1 VPKGGPHRKEQ
12 SPETF
17 RDRNLKPVSA
27 KTRPEILIIGGGIG
41 GVATALALARRGM
54 RSRVFEKA
62 PEFGEIG
69 YGIQQG
75 PNAYRMLE
83 WLGVMKDLEPQA
95 VFTKNLILI
104 DALTD
109 RELTRISCGEP
120 FRRHFRAPYT
130 VVHRR
135 DLHGA
140 LLEACRKR
148 EEIALHTSK
157 ELAGF
162 TDRGKSVVARFAD
175 GSEYEGWA
183 MIGADGLRSRVR
195 EILIGDGPPQPVG
208 HVSYRG
214 VVPVDQVKDQSHF
227 DDMVIRI
234 GPNLHLVQY
243 RLRGGTVMNNV
254 ATVVSGRFA
263 RGERQNFGGPDELA
277 EVFSQTTPHVQE
289 MLGYVGKDK
298 NWVLYDREPRP
309 GWTRGNVALLG
320 DAAHPTLQYLAQGA
334 CMAIEDAV
342 VLSGR
347 LEKAGS
353 EVNAALQAYEKE
365 RYLRTAR
372 VTITSRIFGDIIH
385 ANGGARD
392 LRNHLLAQRTPE
404 TFWEVDWLYRGI
416 EA

>member
-1 VPKGGPHRKEQ
+1 MRQ
-12 SPETF
+12 
-17 RDRNLKPVSA
+17 
-27 KTRPEILIIGGGIG
+27 EILIVGGGIG
-41 GVATALALARRGM
+41 GVASALALARRGIP
-54 RSRVFEKA
+54 SRVLEKA

-75 PNAYRMLE
+75 PNAYRMLD
-83 WLGVMKDLEPQA
+83 WLGVMKHLEPQA
-95 VFTKNLILI
+95 VFTRNLILI

-109 RELTRISCGEP
+109 RELTRISCGDT

-140 LLEACRKR
+140 LLEACRGR
-148 EEIALHTSK
+148 EEITLHTSK
-157 ELAGF
+157 ELVSF
-162 TDRGKSVVARFAD
+162 EDRASSVVARFAD
-175 GSEYEGWA
+175 GSEYEGRA
-183 MIGADGLRSRVR
+183 LIGADGLRSRVR
-195 EILIGDGPPQPVG
+195 EILVGDGPPRPAG
-208 HVSYRG
+208 HVTYRG
-214 VVPVDQVKDQSHF
+214 VVPVAEVKDQSHF
-227 DDMVIRI
+227 DDMVIWI
-234 GPNLHLVQY
+234 GPDLHLVQY

-254 ATVVSGRFA
+254 ATVASRKFA
-263 RGERQNFGGPDELA
+263 NGERRDYGGPDELA
-277 EVFSQTTPHVQE
+277 EVFSRTTPQVQE

-298 NWVLYDREPRP
+298 NWMLHDREPRA

-334 CMAIEDAV
+334 CMAIEDSV
-342 VLSGR
+342 VLSG
-347 LEKAGS
+347 LLAKAGND
-353 EVNAALQAYEKE
+353 VPAALQAYETQ

-385 ANGGARD
+385 ADGGARD

-404 TFWEVDWLYRGI
+404 TFWEIDWLYRGI

>member
-1 VPKGGPHRKEQ
+1 V
-12 SPETF
+12 
-17 RDRNLKPVSA
+17 A
-27 KTRPEILIIGGGIG
+27 TRPEVLVIGGGIG
-41 GVATALALARRGM
+41 GLAAALALARRGM
-54 RSRVFEKA
+54 RSRVLEKA

-75 PNAYRMLE
+75 PNAYRMLD

-109 RELTRISCGEP
+109 RELTRISCGP
-120 FRRHFRAPYT
+120 VFREHFGAPYT

-140 LLEACRKR
+140 LLDACRKR
-148 EEIALHTSK
+148 EEISLHISK
-157 ELAGF
+157 ELVDFA
-162 TDRGKSVVARFAD
+162 DRGKAVVASFAD
-175 GSEYEGWA
+175 GSEYEGTA
-183 MIGADGLRSRVR
+183 LVGADGLRSRVR
-195 EILIGDGPPQPVG
+195 EMVIGDGPPRPTG

-214 VVPVDQVKDQSHF
+214 VVPVENVKDKSHF

-254 ATVVSGRFA
+254 ATVVSDKFA
-263 RGERQNFGGPDELA
+263 RGEQRDYGGPEELA
-277 EVFSQTTPHVQE
+277 EVFSRTTPHVQD
-289 MLGYVGKDK
+289 MLGYVGKEK
-298 NWVLYDREPRP
+298 NWVLHDRDPRS
-309 GWTRGNVALLG
+309 GWTQGNVTLLG

-342 VLSGR
+342 VLSGK

-353 EVNAALQAYEKE
+353 DVAAALKNYEKE

-372 VTITSRIFGDIIH
+372 VQITSRIFGDIIH

-404 TFWEVDWLYRGI
+404 TFWEIDWLYRGI

>member
-1 VPKGGPHRKEQ
+1 M
-12 SPETF
+12 
-17 RDRNLKPVSA
+17 SA
-27 KTRPEILIIGGGIG
+27 RTPEILVIGGGIG
-41 GVATALALARRGM
+41 GVATALALARRGL
-54 RSRVFEKA
+54 RSRVLEKA
-62 PEFGEIG
+62 SEFGEIG

-83 WLGVMKDLEPQA
+83 WLGVMKELEPQA
-95 VFTKNLILI
+95 VFTKNLVLI

-109 RELTRISCGEP
+109 RELTRISCDEA
-120 FRRHFRAPYT
+120 FRAHFRAPYT

-148 EEIALHTSK
+148 EEVTLHTSK
-157 ELAGF
+157 ELVSF
-162 TDRGKSVVARFAD
+162 EDRAQGVIARFAD
-175 GSEYEGWA
+175 GSEYEGRA
-183 MIGADGLRSRVR
+183 LIGADGLRSRVR
-195 EILIGDGPPQPVG
+195 EIVIGDGPPQPVG

-214 VVPVDQVKDQSHF
+214 VVPFDAVKDQSHF
-227 DDMVIRI
+227 DDMVIWI
-234 GPNLHLVQY
+234 GPNLHFVQY

-254 ATVVSGRFA
+254 ATVVSERFA
-263 RGERQNFGGPDELA
+263 RGERRDYGGPDELA
-277 EVFSQTTPHVQE
+277 EVFSKTTPHVRE
-289 MLGYVGKDK
+289 MLCYVGMDK
-298 NWVLYDREPRP
+298 NWVLHDREPRL
-309 GWTRGNVALLG
+309 GWTRGKAALLG
-320 DAAHPTLQYLAQGA
+320 DAAHPTLQYIAQGA

-342 VLSGR
+342 VLSGK
-347 LEKAGS
+347 LKEAGG
-353 EVNAALQAYEKE
+353 EVAAALAAYENE

-372 VTITSRIFGDIIH
+372 VTLSSRIFGDIIH

>member
-1 VPKGGPHRKEQ
+1 MQR
-12 SPETF
+12 
-17 RDRNLKPVSA
+17 
-27 KTRPEILIIGGGIG
+27 EILIVGGGIG
-41 GVATALALARRGM
+41 GVAAALALARRGF
-54 RSRVFEKA
+54 RSRVLEKQ

-75 PNAYRMLE
+75 PNAYRMLD
-83 WLGVMKDLEPQA
+83 WLGVMKDLESQA

-109 RELTRISCGEP
+109 RELTRISCGDT

-148 EEIALHTSK
+148 DEITLHVSK
-157 ELAGF
+157 ELTGF
-162 TDRGKSVVARFAD
+162 EDRGESVVARFAD
-175 GSEYEGWA
+175 GSEYEGLA
-183 MIGADGLRSRVR
+183 LIGADGLRSRVR
-195 EILIGDGPPQPVG
+195 EIVIGDGAPRPAG
-208 HVSYRG
+208 HVTYRG
-214 VVPVDQVKDQSHF
+214 VVPVAEVKDQSHF
-227 DDMVIRI
+227 DDMVIWI

-254 ATVVSGRFA
+254 ATVASRKFEN
-263 RGERQNFGGPDELA
+263 GERQNYGGADELM
-277 EVFSQTTPHVQE
+277 EVFSRTTPAVQE
-289 MLGYVGKDK
+289 MLSYVGKDK
-298 NWVLYDREPRP
+298 NWVLHDREPRP

-342 VLSGR
+342 VLSG
-347 LEKAGS
+347 LIAKAGNG
-353 EVNAALQAYEKE
+353 VAAALAEYEKQ

-372 VTITSRIFGDIIH
+372 VTVTSRIFGAIIH
-385 ANGGARD
+385 ADGGSRD

-404 TFWEVDWLYRGI
+404 TFWEIDWLYRGI

>member
-1 VPKGGPHRKEQ
+1 
-12 SPETF
+12 
-17 RDRNLKPVSA
+17 VS
-27 KTRPEILIIGGGIG
+27 KTKAPPEILVIGGGIG

-54 RSRVFEKA
+54 RSQVFEKA

-75 PNAYRMLE
+75 PNAYRVLD

-95 VFTKNLILI
+95 VFTRNLILI

-109 RELTRISCGEP
+109 RELTRISCGPE
-120 FRRHFRAPYT
+120 FRGHFGAPYT

-148 EEIALHTSK
+148 EEITLHTSK
-157 ELAGF
+157 ELVSFSEAAG
-162 TDRGKSVVARFAD
+162 RVLARFAD
-175 GSEYEGWA
+175 GSEYEGAA

-195 EILIGDGPPQPVG
+195 EVLIGDGAPRPIG

-214 VVPVDQVKDQSHF
+214 VVPFDQVKDRSHF
-227 DDMVIRI
+227 DDMVIWI
-234 GPNLHLVQY
+234 GPNLHFVQY

-254 ATVVSGRFA
+254 ATVASERFE
-263 RGERQNFGGPDELA
+263 RGERRDYGGPDELD
-277 EVFSQTTPHVQE
+277 EVFSHTTPHVRE

-298 NWVLYDREPRP
+298 NWVLHDREPRP
-309 GWTRGNVALLG
+309 GWTRGSVTLLG
-320 DAAHPTLQYLAQGA
+320 DAAHPTVQYLAQGA

-342 VLSGR
+342 VLSGK
-347 LEKAGS
+347 LKEAGS
-353 EVNAALQAYEKE
+353 EINAALLAYEKE

-385 ANGGARD
+385 CRGGARD

-416 EA
+416 EV

>member
-1 VPKGGPHRKEQ
+1 MQR
-12 SPETF
+12 
-17 RDRNLKPVSA
+17 
-27 KTRPEILIIGGGIG
+27 EILIVGGGIG
-41 GVATALALARRGM
+41 GVAAALALARRGF
-54 RSRVFEKA
+54 RSRVLEKQ

-75 PNAYRMLE
+75 PNAYRMLD
-83 WLGVMKDLEPQA
+83 WLGVMKDLESQA

-109 RELTRISCGEP
+109 RELTRISCGDT

-148 EEIALHTSK
+148 DEITLHVSK
-157 ELAGF
+157 ELTGF
-162 TDRGKSVVARFAD
+162 EDRGESVVARFAD
-175 GSEYEGWA
+175 GSEYEGLA
-183 MIGADGLRSRVR
+183 LIGADGLRSRVR
-195 EILIGDGPPQPVG
+195 EIVIGDGAPRPAG
-208 HVSYRG
+208 HVTYRG
-214 VVPVDQVKDQSHF
+214 VVPVAEVKDQSHF
-227 DDMVIRI
+227 DDMVIWI

-254 ATVVSGRFA
+254 ATVASRKFEN
-263 RGERQNFGGPDELA
+263 GERQNYGGADELM
-277 EVFSQTTPHVQE
+277 EVFSRTTPAVQE
-289 MLGYVGKDK
+289 MLSYVGKDK
-298 NWVLYDREPRP
+298 NWVLHDREPRP

-342 VLSGR
+342 VLSG
-347 LEKAGS
+347 LIAKAGNG
-353 EVNAALQAYEKE
+353 VAAALAEYEKQ

-372 VTITSRIFGDIIH
+372 VTVTSRIFGAIIH
-385 ANGGARD
+385 ADAGSRD
-392 LRNHLLAQRTPE
+392 LRNHLLAQRTPD
-404 TFWEVDWLYRGI
+404 TFWEIDWLYRGI